1 MSGTGGF
8 ILKATGWAAAA
19 LWIKRGCVVIGA
31 GIGAVLLWVIIGSL
45 VIAAHYPSVSDPSSI
60 PAASGFYGEEGE
72 VTNDRVMLVEHN
84 WDALIHRLRLIEGAK
99 ERIILSTFDFHDD
112 DSGQDVMAALVAA
125 AERGVE
131 IQIITDGLTGLLRMG
146 GNDHFAALDSY
157 ENVEI
162 RLYNPLNI
170 LDVEGLHCRLHDKY
184 LIVDGTY
191 CLLGGRNTYNYF
203 LGDYGSEHENFDREV
218 LSVCTGGESGTIAQV
233 EAYFDRIWSEDCTK
247 PLSEKADE
255 KAEKGAVQAAKV
267 GLLARY
273 KGLRERFPEAYQDFD
288 YIAAS
293 CEARKITLIAGSTA
307 PEEKEPMVLE
317 TLTRL
322 MEGAQ
327 ERVVLHTP
335 YAVCDSYMLDC
346 LRRVKE
352 SCPDF
357 TLQVNNVLSGGNLPA
372 SSDYLWHRDDLLETG
387 VNLLEYDGGKSYHC
401 KTILIDE
408 DISVI
413 GSFNYDMRSVYLDTE
428 LMLVI
433 DSEPFNDVLEAEM
446 LAAQEEALTIPAGAG
461 NLSMLS
467 GEASVG
473 KKIALILLGLLSPV
487 IRRVI

>member
-1 MSGTGGF
+1 M
-8 ILKATGWAAAA
+8 KATGWAAAA
-19 LWIKRGCVVIGA
+19 LWIKRGCLVIGA

-45 VIAAHYPSVSDPSSI
+45 VIAAHYPSVSGSSI
-60 PAASGFYGEEGE
+60 PAASSFYGEEGE
-72 VTNDRVMLVEHN
+72 ATSDRVMLIEHN

-112 DSGQDVMAALVAA
+112 DSGQDVMAALMAA
-125 AERGVE
+125 AERGVQV
-131 IQIITDGLTGLLRMG
+131 QIITDGLTGLLRMG
-146 GNDHFAALDSY
+146 GNAHFAALDSY

-162 RLYNPLNI
+162 RLYNPLDI

-184 LIVDGTY
+184 LIVDHTY
-191 CLLGGRNTYNYF
+191 CILGGRNTYNYF
-203 LGDYGSEHENFDREV
+203 LGDYGSEHENYDREV
-218 LSVCTGGESGTIAQV
+218 LSVCTGGGSETIAQV
-233 EAYFDRIWSEDCTK
+233 EAYFDRIWNEECTK
-247 PLSEKADE
+247 PLSKNADGKAGTD
-255 KAEKGAVQAAKV
+255 AVQAAK
-267 GLLARY
+267 GELLARY
-273 KGLRERFPEAYQDFD
+273 EGLRERFPEAYQDFD
-288 YIAAS
+288 YTAAS

-307 PEEKEPMVLE
+307 PEEKEPVVLE

-346 LRRVKE
+346 LKRVKE
-352 SCPDF
+352 GCPDF

-372 SSDYLWHRDDLLETG
+372 SGDYLWQRDDLLGTG

-401 KTILIDE
+401 KTILIDG

-446 LAAQEEALTIPAGAG
+446 LAAQEEALTIPPDAG

-473 KKIALILLGLLSPV
+473 KKIALILLGILSPV
-487 IRRVI
+487 IRRLI

>member
-1 MSGTGGF
+1 M
-8 ILKATGWAAAA
+8 
-19 LWIKRGCVVIGA
+19 
-31 GIGAVLLWVIIGSL
+31 
-45 VIAAHYPSVSDPSSI
+45 
-60 PAASGFYGEEGE
+60 
-72 VTNDRVMLVEHN
+72 
-84 WDALIHRLRLIEGAK
+84 
-99 ERIILSTFDFHDD
+99 
-112 DSGQDVMAALVAA
+112 
-125 AERGVE
+125 
-131 IQIITDGLTGLLRMG
+131 
-146 GNDHFAALDSY
+146 
-157 ENVEI
+157 
-162 RLYNPLNI
+162 
-170 LDVEGLHCRLHDKY
+170 
-184 LIVDGTY
+184 
-191 CLLGGRNTYNYF
+191 
-203 LGDYGSEHENFDREV
+203 
-218 LSVCTGGESGTIAQV
+218 LSVCIGGESETIAQV
-233 EAYFDRIWSEDCTK
+233 EAYFNRIWNEDCTK

-255 KAEKGAVQAAKV
+255 KAEKDAVQAAKAD
-267 GLLARY
+267 LLARY

-401 KTILIDE
+401 KTILIDG

-433 DSEPFNDVLEAEM
+433 DSESFNDVLETEM